1 MNDMETATIKIDEV
15 TPHPRN
21 VREGDIGA
29 ISQSLESNGQ
39 YKPIVYQKSTGFILA
54 GNHTWKAAKQLGWK
68 TIGATAF
75 DCNDEQALRILIA
88 DNRAS
93 DLATYNEKELFDV
106 LQELANS
113 AAELDGT
120 LYDGDDLDDLAYKL
134 QGSQGFVAEGL
145 TIGDLKDNYDNNDV
159 RNLSLPYDREKIDV
173 IKQRLEKI
181 RRAMDVETFAD
192 VVWNLVEKQH
202 DRS

>member
-1 MNDMETATIKIDEV
+1 MEQLTIEIDAV

-29 ISQSLESNGQ
+29 ISESLKANGQ
-39 YKPIVYQKSTGFILA
+39 YKPIVYQPSTGHILA
-54 GNHTWKAAKQLGWK
+54 GNHTWKAAKALGWK

-75 DCNDEQALRILIA
+75 DCTDEQALRILIA

-93 DLATYNEKELFDV
+93 DLATYNDKELFDV
-106 LQELANS
+106 LQELADS
-113 AAELDGT
+113 VEGLQGT
-120 LYDGDDLDDLAYKL
+120 LYDGDELDDLAYRL

-145 TIGDLKDNYDNNDV
+145 TLGELKDNYENNDV
-159 RNLSLPYDREKIDV
+159 RNLSLPYDREKIEL
-173 IKQRLEKI
+173 IKQRLETVRKK
-181 RRAMDVETFAD
+181 MDVETFSD
-192 VVWNLVEKQH
+192 VVWNLVEKQY